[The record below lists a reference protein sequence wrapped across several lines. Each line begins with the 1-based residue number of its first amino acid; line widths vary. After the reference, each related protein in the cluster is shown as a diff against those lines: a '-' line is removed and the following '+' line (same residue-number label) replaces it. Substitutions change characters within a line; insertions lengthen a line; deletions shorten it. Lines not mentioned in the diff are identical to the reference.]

1 MPWGDAVSFF
11 QSCVRAWGM
20 CCMSVFCPE
29 RYFSRIVCLCVDNC
43 TTFAG
48 TMEEQD
54 IKLCT
59 LNMWHLSAT

>member
-1 MPWGDAVSFF
+1 
-11 QSCVRAWGM
+11 
-20 CCMSVFCPE
+20 MSVFCPE